1 MPVEDQWLLMPCGP
15 GADQRDHILIRHGP
29 LTAAMPRIDWAEG
42 APAPSR
48 LGRVLAQGVGPIRQT
63 CQRCQPFLALAGRR
77 APRSQGGAL
86 VSPDDNKAIIRTY
99 VETIFNQQQVD
110 RAGELV
116 ASDFVDHAALPG
128 QAPGLEGAKQKWAMY
143 LAGIPDLRV
152 TIEELVAEGDK
163 VAVRRSYADTDRGE
177 LLGIP
182 PSGKQLR
189 IGGISIFR
197 LTEGKI
203 AEHWEQLDRLALMQQ
218 LGVIPAPAAPA

>member
-1 MPVEDQWLLMPCGP
+1 M
-15 GADQRDHILIRHGP
+15 
-29 LTAAMPRIDWAEG
+29 
-42 APAPSR
+42 S
-48 LGRVLAQGVGPIRQT
+48 
-63 CQRCQPFLALAGRR
+63 
-77 APRSQGGAL
+77 S
-86 VSPDDNKAIIRTY
+86 DDNKAILRTY
-99 VETIFNQQQVD
+99 VETIFNQKQVD

-116 ASDFVDHAALPG
+116 APDYVDHAALPG

-152 TIEELVAEGDK
+152 TIEEMVAEGDK
-163 VAVRRSYADTDRGE
+163 VGVRRSYEGTHQGE

-182 PSGKQLR
+182 PTGKQIR

-197 LTEGKI
+197 LAGGKI